1 MRGSFIRSDKQL
13 NILKRLGSG
22 ETDAV
27 VIFSLTDEVSTDEY
41 VANFYSTILRFEV
54 TLTGYNSALK

>member
-1 MRGSFIRSDKQL
+1 MWGKIILSDKQL

-27 VIFSLTDEVSTDEY
+27 MTFDLADEVSTDENT
-41 VANFYSTILRFEV
+41 ANFYSTIENRSYYYRV
-54 TLTGYNSALK
+54 